1 MSKSIKLVSFNIE
14 YCASINR
21 GYWQYL
27 TRLWRY
33 ILPHETEAIYDIADI
48 INENNID
55 IATFMEMDGGSYR
68 TRHNNYM
75 SLLSYMTDLKEN
87 VFYPVRHMWWGL
99 TNQGNGIAT
108 RFDVLNA
115 ENIRLETNRIFGENR
130 YLSVSKL
137 NVNERIVYVLTTQLA
152 LGHKSRVKELQHVA
166 NIINSINEPILFT
179 GDLNTQNEK
188 ELEILKNTR
197 LKRIETTDT
206 FPSWKPKRRIDYIFH
221 SPEFEVVESYV
232 LDSLK
237 SSDHLPLVAEF
248 KLINEFKIQISRKKV
263 VKRRIIKK
271 RKSKKSKRKNNK

>member
-14 YCASINR
+14 YCASISK

-33 ILPHETEAIYDIADI
+33 VLPHDTAAIHNIADI
-48 INENNID
+48 INRDKID

-75 SLLSYMTDLKEN
+75 SLLSYLTELREN

-108 RFDVLNA
+108 RFEVLNA
-115 ENIRLETNRIFGENR
+115 DNIKLETNRLFGENR

-137 NVNERIVYVLTTQLA
+137 NINGRIIYVLTTQLA
-152 LGHKSRVKELQHVA
+152 LGHNSRIKELQHVA
-166 NIINSINEPILFT
+166 NVINSIKEPILFT

-188 ELEILKNTR
+188 DLEILKTTR
-197 LKRIETTDT
+197 LKRIETTNT

-237 SSDHLPLVAEF
+237 VSDHLPVVAEF
-248 KLINEFKIQISRKKV
+248 KLIDNSKKKIIKNKMHKSKKISRKK
-263 VKRRIIKK
+263 
-271 RKSKKSKRKNNK
+271 